1 LERAGRYSA
10 AASAFTA
17 ALAIDSTYVKASVSR
32 TRVTSLKEDPSL
44 PTVDLAA
51 LARSFALE
59 VESWRK
65 GTVRQAS

>member
-1 LERAGRYSA
+1 
-10 AASAFTA
+10 
-17 ALAIDSTYVKASVSR
+17 LAIDSTYVKASVSR

-65 GTVRQAS
+65 GIVRQGS